1 MSDDRRAASPCWAP
15 WWVEAYWDEHKK
27 TLMEPSNNSPSV
39 EHRKIDFFDSFR
51 YFIVKTP
58 DTFSNVSPFLI
69 EKAFNSSIGEVKSIR
84 KMRSGDLFLEASSA
98 KQATALMKL
107 RKLAHLDVS
116 VAPHSTLNF
125 SRGVI
130 SPADFLNVSTE
141 EIKENMQAQN
151 VCDVRRITI
160 RRDGQVLNTKHLIL
174 TFNTPDL
181 PQTVKMAYIRCPVRP
196 YIPNPLRCFQCQR
209 FGHSKTVC
217 RGQPTC
223 SRCAE
228 AIIHRF
234 LALVQPGYSKEITA
248 LKIKNKISYPE
259 ARRVVSSR
267 TPVSGKSYASAI
279 SKSYVS
285 TAIQVDASTAPTSAT
300 AASITPK
307 NIAVDTLKSVS
318 PPRDVKKNR
327 KTRIKESGCNPTK
340 KRSNLSKKL
349 HDMGRRCHGHSCLTK
364 RRESDGRSVAQTFVF
379 WLLARSKCEAFMT
392 SFISWN
398 CRGLRTRL
406 ADLKSIISTYQPA
419 CVALQETFLKST
431 MTMQVRGYN
440 CVRRDVDGDT
450 SLNRRCMPL
459 HI

>member
-1 MSDDRRAASPCWAP
+1 
-15 WWVEAYWDEHKK
+15 
-27 TLMEPSNNSPSV
+27 MEPISNSPSV

-107 RKLAHLDVS
+107 RKLAHLDVT

-228 AIIHRF
+228 VGHDSADCKAKERCVNCKGDHSSFSRSCPTW
-234 LALVQPGYSKEITA
+234 LLEKEITA

-307 NIAVDTLKSVS
+307 NVAMDTLKSVS

-340 KRSNLSKKL
+340 KKRSNLSKKL
-349 HDMGRRCHGHSCLTK
+349 HDMGDDVMDIHASQSD
-364 RRESDGRSVAQTFVF
+364 ESLMDDLSPRPSSSGSLRG
-379 WLLARSKCEAFMT
+379 ARAKT
-392 SFISWN
+392 S
-398 CRGLRTRL
+398 
-406 ADLKSIISTYQPA
+406 
-419 CVALQETFLKST
+419 
-431 MTMQVRGYN
+431 
-440 CVRRDVDGDT
+440 
-450 SLNRRCMPL
+450 
-459 HI
+459 